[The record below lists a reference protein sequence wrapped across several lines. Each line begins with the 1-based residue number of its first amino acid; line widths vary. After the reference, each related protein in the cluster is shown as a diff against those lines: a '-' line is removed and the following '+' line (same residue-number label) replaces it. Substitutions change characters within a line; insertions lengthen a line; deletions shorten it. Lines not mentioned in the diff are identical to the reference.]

1 MKRLAAFFALPGR
14 DRALLIEAFATLVF
28 VRGAMRLLT
37 IDRLRAWSGRLAHGD
52 MPLDRIVW
60 AVRTASRHL
69 PGTTCLGSALT
80 LQRLLSSQGHATEL
94 HIGVARDPKG
104 LTAHAWVLHEG
115 RVLIGEHEQDRYT
128 TLTTWTAG

>member
-37 IDRLRAWSGRLAHGD
+37 IDRLRAWSGRLARGD

-69 PGTTCLGSALT
+69 PGTTCLGSALA

-104 LTAHAWVLHEG
+104 LAAHAWVLHEG